1 VDIIYRTL
9 ENTGLLHDE
18 GPDKDGGVG
27 PYVQSDRQK
36 QGIYLEY
43 AKKLIEKLNF
53 SDCEKLFERLPSGH
67 PMIDLVFDR
76 MESIDPE
83 RFEKW
88 LG

>member
-1 VDIIYRTL
+1 MEEIM
-9 ENTGLLHDE
+9 
-18 GPDKDGGVG
+18 
-27 PYVQSDRQK
+27 
-36 QGIYLEY
+36 
-43 AKKLIEKLNF
+43 KKAEKLVAKLNF
-53 SDCEKLFERLPSGH
+53 SDCEKLFEQLPSGH

>member
-1 VDIIYRTL
+1 M
-9 ENTGLLHDE
+9 EE
-18 GPDKDGGVG
+18 KM
-27 PYVQSDRQK
+27 K
-36 QGIYLEY
+36 E

-53 SDCEKLFERLPSGH
+53 SDCGKLFERLPSGH